1 MPNNIEFILAAD
13 LINAA
18 GDCIEKDT
26 SYNDDLIGALAEM
39 QVLIARFR
47 RGLECYWATDFNRRV
62 SAGLDNLEKEDEN
75 DP

>member
-1 MPNNIEFILAAD
+1 MPNNIEFILAAAN

-26 SYNDDLIGALAEM
+26 PYNDDLIGALAEM

-47 RGLECYWATDFNRRV
+47 RGLAHYWETDFNRRV
-62 SAGLDNLEKEDEN
+62 SAGLDNLE
-75 DP
+75 